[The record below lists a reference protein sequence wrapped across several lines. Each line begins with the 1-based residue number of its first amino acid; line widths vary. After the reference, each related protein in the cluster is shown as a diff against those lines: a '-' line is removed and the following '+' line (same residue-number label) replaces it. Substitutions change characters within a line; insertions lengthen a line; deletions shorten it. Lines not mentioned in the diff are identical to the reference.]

1 MNKWFNFKLV
11 SSVIL
16 LIMTTIWTITYETS
30 VNADLWLCVWCL
42 SLVRFVDALDDIGG
56 NKSD

>member
-30 VNADLWLCVWCL
+30 VNADLWLCVWGL